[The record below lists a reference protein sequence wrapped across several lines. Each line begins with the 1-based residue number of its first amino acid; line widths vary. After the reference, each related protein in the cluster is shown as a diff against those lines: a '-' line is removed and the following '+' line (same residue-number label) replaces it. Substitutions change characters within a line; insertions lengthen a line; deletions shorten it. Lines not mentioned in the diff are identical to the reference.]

1 MGSLWFENMA
11 NQTIFFSS
19 ILEAES
25 LKIKIIIPNEWGL
38 VQGLSLLFEKLT
50 RAARIIG
57 DDELSRRLQWVPNS
71 ICLGPIPTI

>member
-1 MGSLWFENMA
+1 MT

-25 LKIKIIIPNEWGL
+25 LEIKIIIPNESGL

-50 RAARIIG
+50 KAARIIG
-57 DDELSRRLQWVPNS
+57 DDELLRRSQWVPNS
-71 ICLGPIPTI
+71 ICLGPILTI